1 MKILQKLLIGGL
13 NFLSGA
19 ILQIDS
25 TTQGILI
32 PRMTTTQRDAISSP
46 ATSLLIFNTTTN
58 QYEYFEGSV
67 WVGIRDKK
75 RSQTAIP
82 TANGSLVV
90 NDKTE
95 FVFFDNTTNITNYTI
110 NMPLNVRDNDI
121 VRFFF
126 GTNSVNGIAVA
137 NWVAGAGKTFNT
149 NATVTNNAAGTRV
162 SFIFRSANNKWYRLD

>member
-1 MKILQKLLIGGL
+1 MKILQNLLIGGY

-46 ATSLLIFNTTTN
+46 EISLLIFNSTTN
-58 QYEYFEGSV
+58 QYEYFEGTV

-75 RSQTAIP
+75 RSQSTIP
-82 TANGSLVV
+82 TANGSITV

-95 FVFFDNTTNITNYTI
+95 FVFFDNAANIATYTI
-110 NMPLNVRDNDI
+110 RMPANVRDGDI

-126 GTNSVNGIAVA
+126 GTNSVNTVTWNA
-137 NWVAGAGKTFNT
+137 NSVSRVFNN
-149 NATVTNNAAGTRV
+149 NATVANNAAGTRV

>member
-13 NFLSGA
+13 EFLSGA

-32 PRMTTTQRDAISSP
+32 PRMTTTQRDAILTP
-46 ATSLLIFNTTTN
+46 TTSLLIFNSTTN
-58 QYEYFEGSV
+58 QYEYFEGTV

-82 TANGSLVV
+82 TANGNITV
-90 NDKTE
+90 NPKTE
-95 FVFFDNTTNITNYTI
+95 FVFFDNAANVATYTI
-110 NMPLNVRDNDI
+110 NMPANVRDGDI

-126 GTNSVNGIAVA
+126 GTNSVNTVTWVA
-137 NWVAGAGKTFNT
+137 NSAGRTFNT
-149 NATVTNNAAGTRV
+149 GATVNNNAAGTRV